1 MNIEEL
7 YQEVILDHSKRP
19 RNFGALPGATATVK
33 GDNPSCGDE
42 VELAVKVTPE
52 AIEALKF
59 TGHGCAICM
68 ASASLMTLK
77 MRGKSH
83 REARAT
89 IEAFRDMLTAPEPG
103 SRRITL
109 ATCWCSARCVGFLSA
124 SSARRSLGGPSS
136 RPFPLHPGAPSR
148 PRSRN
153 RSRHRLYA
161 IFFPQG
167 PLARLPD
174 ARSARETA
182 NNSRSSDRSHG
193 RISRFSVR
201 RRVLRKCRA

>member
-1 MNIEEL
+1 MNVEEI

-19 RNFGALPGATATVK
+19 RNFGSLPDATATVK

-42 VELAVKVTPE
+42 VELAVKLTPQT
-52 AIEALKF
+52 IESLKF

-103 SRRITL
+103 EPPDYFGDLLVFSAVRRFPQRVKCATL
-109 ATCWCSARCVGFLSA
+109 AWRALEQALSA
-124 SSARRSLGGPSS
+124 
-136 RPFPLHPGAPSR
+136 
-148 PRSRN
+148 
-153 RSRHRLYA
+153 
-161 IFFPQG
+161 
-167 PLARLPD
+167 
-174 ARSARETA
+174 
-182 NNSRSSDRSHG
+182 
-193 RISRFSVR
+193 
-201 RRVLRKCRA
+201 